1 MPPSAELQLTLKKT
15 SPIFNLGK
23 FLIENFRSA
32 AEFVSLVF
40 KTVEGVFTPPYRPRD
55 ILNQIYFMANQSLF
69 IIVFCVS
76 FAAVVTIV
84 EASYHMKLVI
94 HDDSMVP
101 GFASLLI
108 LRELGSVVTALLLTS
123 RVGAGLAAEIGTMQ
137 ITEQI
142 DALKMLGIDPIR
154 FLAVPRFVASIFSSF
169 ALSIIANLVCIFCAM
184 LVCTLQLGFTTG
196 AFYTAVRTFVHFHDL
211 IMAMIKGAAFGA
223 VIPLYSCYYGFR
235 CRAGAEG
242 VGLATTNSVVATSVT
257 IIIIDFILTYFFSS
271 LF

>member
-1 MPPSAELQLTLKKT
+1 MYRALPNKNSSLNIGEFFI
-15 SPIFNLGK
+15 SHFR
-23 FLIENFRSA
+23 NFC
-32 AEFVSLVF
+32 EFSLLVF
-40 KTVEGVFTPPYRPRD
+40 RTLEGVFTPPFRYRE
-55 ILNQIYFMANQSLF
+55 ILNQVYFMANESLF

-84 EASYHMKLVI
+84 EASFHMKLVI

-101 GFASLLI
+101 GFATLLI

-142 DALKMLGIDPIR
+142 DALKMLGIDPVQ
-154 FLAVPRFVASIFSSF
+154 FLVVPRLIASIISSF
-169 ALSIIANLVCIFCAM
+169 MLSIIANLVCVFCAM

-196 AFYTAVRTFVHFHDL
+196 AFYTAVRTFVHFQDL
-211 IMAMIKGAAFGA
+211 ILAIVKGACFGA
-223 VIPLYSCYYGFR
+223 VIPFFSCYYGFR

-242 VGLATTNSVVATSVT
+242 VGLATTNSVVATSIS
-257 IIIIDFILTYFFSS
+257 IIIIDFILTYIFSS